1 MRDEVKVVS
10 LLSNIDKDT
19 ATPAETS
26 ALETVEGAKRISI
39 ITSRA
44 NHTSGSSTVLVEV
57 SVDGTT
63 WVQFNRLV
71 DNIAN
76 DDTETKAHI
85 ASKAYSSNGTYILG
99 LDLTDFVFKYL
110 RVNCQVATDGDSD
123 VSVAY
128 EI

>member
-1 MRDEVKVVS
+1 MRDEVKIVQM
-10 LLSNIDKDT
+10 LSNIDKDT
-19 ATPAETS
+19 ATGDETS
-26 ALETVEGAKRISI
+26 ELETVEGAKKISI
-39 ITSRA
+39 VTTRA

-57 SVDGTT
+57 SIDGTN

-76 DDTETKAHI
+76 DDTKTKAHI
-85 ASKAYSSNGTYILG
+85 ASKAYSTNGTYILG
-99 LDLTDFVFKYL
+99 LDLTEFCFKYI

-123 VSVAY
+123 VWIAY